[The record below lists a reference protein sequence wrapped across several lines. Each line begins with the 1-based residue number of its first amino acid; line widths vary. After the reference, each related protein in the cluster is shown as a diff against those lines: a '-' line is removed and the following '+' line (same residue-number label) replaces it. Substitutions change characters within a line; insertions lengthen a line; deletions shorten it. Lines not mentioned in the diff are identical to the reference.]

1 MVGQSQSAE
10 RQHIEGRSFVHNL
23 QAGKLLEDFFVA
35 AVAAVLIIRFY
46 LFFIAYRHLIHHAPF
61 TGQVLV
67 GPFHFAHMLW
77 GGLLMLAGFVVI
89 LTFLGRSAKSFG
101 AIIGGIGF
109 GAFIDELGKI
119 ITLHNDYFY
128 QPALAII
135 YIAFVVLFLV
145 LRFLQRPRSV
155 SARTAL
161 VNALEYVQQ
170 AVLHDFH
177 PDERARM
184 ITLLEQQDS
193 GHPFV
198 PPLRRIVTHVHD
210 APPRRPDPVARG
222 RDFIRRAYAWF
233 VHKTWFPYVVV
244 SLFVVHSI
252 SGLYQT
258 MLRVI
263 WSEFLAGML
272 IIGTTGVLLFSLTWH
287 PSTRTLRTMGIL
299 FIAVVLSWG
308 IVLHLEQRPV
318 SIVHWIQL
326 IAPLVSAVLVM
337 FGALLIGHARLEAYR
352 LFHLALLV
360 SILITQV
367 FAFYQAQ
374 ILAVIG
380 LLLQLL
386 TLAVLRFMIEREET
400 ATATSAVS
408 RPHTQGSRHGLRTE
422 TRPPC

>member
-1 MVGQSQSAE
+1 MGQSESAE
-10 RQHIEGRSFVHNL
+10 RQHIEGRSFVRNV

-46 LFFIAYRHLIHHAPF
+46 LFFIAYRHLIHYAPF

-119 ITLHNDYFY
+119 ITLNNDYFY
-128 QPALAII
+128 QPAIAII
-135 YIAFVVLFLV
+135 YIAFVVLFLG
-145 LRFLQRPRSV
+145 LRFLQQPHSV

-161 VNALEYVQQ
+161 VNALEYTQQ
-170 AVLHDFH
+170 AVLRDFH
-177 PDERARM
+177 PDERART
-184 ITLLEQQDS
+184 IALLEQQGV
-193 GHPFV
+193 GHPLV
-198 PPLRRIVTHVHD
+198 PPLRRIVEHMRD
-210 APPRRPDPVARG
+210 APSRRPGPVARG
-222 RDFIRRAYAWF
+222 RNSIRRAYDWF
-233 VHKTWFPYVVV
+233 VHRTWFPYAIVG
-244 SLFVVHSI
+244 LFAVHSI
-252 SGLYQT
+252 SSLYQT

-263 WSEFLAGML
+263 WSEFLAGMV
-272 IIGTTGVLLFSLTWH
+272 IIGTTGVLLFSLTWY
-287 PSTRTLRTMGIL
+287 PSTRTLRTMAVL
-299 FIAVVLSWG
+299 LIAVVLSWG
-308 IVLHLEQRPV
+308 IVLHLEHRPI

-337 FGALLIGHARLEAYR
+337 FGALLISHARLEAYR

-367 FAFYQAQ
+367 FAFYQDQ
-374 ILAVIG
+374 ILAVTG

-386 TLAVLRFMIEREET
+386 TLAALRFMIEHEQT
-400 ATATSAVS
+400 AAAPSAIS
-408 RPHTQGSRHGLRTE
+408 NPDTRRSWYTQHTE
-422 TRPPC
+422 ARPPS